1 MGWLEKE
8 LLKND
13 AEVNL
18 LAGGI
23 QLISSEHYEKWANFP
38 KARQRLFN
46 LLKENKIKT
55 QYI

>member
-1 MGWLEKE
+1 MGVYWEKNNGEWLEKE

-23 QLISSEHYEKWANFP
+23 QLISSEHAMRNG
-38 KARQRLFN
+38 QIS
-46 LLKENKIKT
+46 LKLGSAYLT
-55 QYI
+55 Y